1 MDLIFVNQVWRDR
14 GCVYGG
20 FVTIYVRRLGLF
32 FDGFFF
38 AIAVILLREAVLA
51 LSTFLLR
58 ATGVGI
64 SQKVMSERGTASS
77 RGPPPHVKRILT
89 AD

>member
-1 MDLIFVNQVWRDR
+1 M
-14 GCVYGG
+14 
-20 FVTIYVRRLGLF
+20 RRLGLF
-32 FDGFFF
+32 IDRFFF
-38 AIAVILLREAVLA
+38 AIAVILLREAVFA

-77 RGPPPHVKRILT
+77 RDRLLT
-89 AD
+89 LSESLQLTELEGGTHWVSSCVHLL